1 MMKRLT
7 LLFSLFFI
15 PLAHSTT
22 PNCAT
27 EKSNTVIVVQCDDG
41 TVTITDSSKGSVM
54 VCRKGH
60 LCQHTEL

>member
-7 LLFSLFFI
+7 LLFLLFFI

-22 PNCAT
+22 PNCTT
-27 EKSNTVIVVQCDDG
+27 EKSNTIIVVQCDDS
-41 TVTITDSSKGSVM
+41 TVTITDSSRGSVL
-54 VCRKGH
+54 VCRKGQ